1 MKRILFV
8 LLLLSCAAAADDTI
22 GVHVVKGGE
31 TLQSITAHYLGN
43 SRAWQE
49 NWKLNPGLTNPH
61 RLVPGQ
67 RIRVIVARTL
77 PAQQALIRRV
87 ARRVEKKPEP
97 EPWTAARAGD
107 RLAERG
113 GVHTFAASSAELQF
127 EDDTLLTLTEQ
138 SLVFLRSSRPATPS
152 RDRSSIEI
160 IDGHADLEKPAKAKR
175 AHDVEIIVG
184 STVATAADPAARA
197 RFRSAGKKAQVMS
210 YQGATAVES
219 AGARVSVETGMGVS
233 VPEGEK
239 PPAPEK
245 LLPAPDVSAVD
256 VSVPRP
262 LFQWPAMNGA
272 KSYAVEICRDRGCAE
287 IVARDATV
295 AANIAANAWRPADAL
310 PAGSLFWRVTAR
322 SASGLDGYPGAAPLR
337 IRLGISGVIRTDDSA
352 GVSVGIGAHVSLYR
366 GETLVASTR
375 AGADGAFVFS
385 NIEAGDYA
393 VTVDSRSLHATA
405 WAEEVAPSPGGRRP
419 GVPDDASALATS
431 EHVARTNISESPVDG
446 IEFRFSFGAV
456 SHAGDDGQGSL
467 RQAVLNANALPG
479 PNEIRLVA
487 GSETI
492 RLASP
497 LPVLTEAVTISGRPR
512 REEIGS
518 VTRVGVAEEKL
529 RNPSLS
535 DLSIDFGGAAVGLD
549 AAGDLTLRD
558 IVLTGAQT
566 HVRAAKRLVAEN
578 VVVGRLLDR
587 REAIGLTIAGTASL
601 QRMLVTGMKRGGIIV
616 EPGGRINALDVEVS
630 DSGSGSG
637 ITIASPGSR
646 IRRSLFLLNATGA
659 TLAAG
664 NAIEQSTFRGN
675 RIAAT
680 VDGGP
685 FEPGD
690 NEFDANIQ

>member
-8 LLLLSCAAAADDTI
+8 LLILCHAAAAEDTI
-22 GVHVVKGGE
+22 GVHVVKTGE

-43 SRAWQE
+43 ASAWQE
-49 NWKLNPGLTNPH
+49 NWKLNPTLTNPH

-87 ARRVEKKPEP
+87 SRRVEKKPEP

-127 EDDTLLTLTEQ
+127 DDDTRLTLTEQ
-138 SLVFLRSSRPATPS
+138 SLVFLRSSRPTAPS

-184 STVATAADPAARA
+184 TTVATATDPAARA
-197 RFRSAGKKAQVMS
+197 RFRNAGKKAQVMS

-219 AGARVSVETGMGVS
+219 AGARVSVKTGMGVS
-233 VPEGEK
+233 VPDGEK
-239 PPAPEK
+239 PPEPEK
-245 LLPAPDVSAVD
+245 LLPAPDVRAVD

-262 LFQWPAMNGA
+262 SLQWPALNGA
-272 KSYAVEICRDRGCAE
+272 KGYAVEICRDRGCAE
-287 IVARDATV
+287 IIARDADV
-295 AANIAANAWRPADAL
+295 AATAWKPADAL
-310 PAGSLFWRVTAR
+310 PAGALFWRVTAR

-337 IRLGISGVIRTDDSA
+337 VHLGISGVIRTDDLA
-352 GVSVGIGAHVSLYR
+352 AAGAHVSLYR

-375 AGADGAFVFS
+375 TSGDGAFVFPS
-385 NIEAGDYA
+385 LEPGDYA
-393 VTVDSRSLHATA
+393 VTVDSHSLHATA

-419 GVPDDASALATS
+419 GVPDDARTLATS
-431 EHVARTNISESPVDG
+431 EHVARTTVSESPVDG
-446 IEFRFSFGAV
+446 IDFRFSFGAV

-467 RQAVLNANALPG
+467 RQAVLNANLLPG

-487 GSETI
+487 GNEAI
-492 RLASP
+492 HLASP
-497 LPVLTEAVTISGRPR
+497 LPVLTEAVTIAGRPR

-518 VTRVGVAEEKL
+518 VTHVGKAGAKL

-535 DLSIDFGGAAVGLD
+535 DLSIDFGGAAIGFD
-549 AAGDLTLRD
+549 AAADLTLRD
-558 IVLTGAQT
+558 LVLTGAET
-566 HVRAAKRLVAEN
+566 HVRAAKGLVAEN
-578 VVVGRLLDR
+578 VVIGSLTDR
-587 REAIGLTIAGTASL
+587 RQAIGLTIAGNASL
-601 QRMLVTGMKRGGIIV
+601 QRMLVTGMLRGGIIV
-616 EPGGRINALDVEVS
+616 EKGGRIDAQDLELSDCGTAL
-630 DSGSGSG
+630 
-637 ITIASPGSR
+637 TLPSPDSR
-646 IRRSLFLLNATGA
+646 IRRSLFQLNAIGA
-659 TLAAG
+659 KLVEG
-664 NAIEQSTFRGN
+664 NTIEQSSFWGN

-680 VDGGP
+680 VNGGTFP
-685 FEPGD
+685 PGD
-690 NEFDANIQ
+690 NEFDANSQ

>member
-8 LLLLSCAAAADDTI
+8 LLILCGATAAADDTI
-22 GVHVVKGGE
+22 AVHVVKAGE

-49 NWKLNPGLTNPH
+49 NWKLNPNLPNPH

-77 PAQQALIRRV
+77 PARQALIRRV

-97 EPWTAARAGD
+97 EPWTAAREGD

-127 EDDTLLTLTEQ
+127 EDDTRLTLTEQ
-138 SLVFLRSSRPATPS
+138 SLVFLRSSRPATPA

-175 AHDVEIIVG
+175 AHDIEVIVG
-184 STVATAADPAARA
+184 TTVATAADPAARA
-197 RFRSAGKKAQVMS
+197 RFRSADKKAQVMS

-219 AGARVSVETGMGVS
+219 AGARVSVKTGMGVS

-239 PPAPEK
+239 PPEPEK
-245 LLPAPDVSAVD
+245 LLPAPDVSAAD

-262 LFQWPAMNGA
+262 LLQWPVMNGA

-287 IVARDATV
+287 IVARDANV
-295 AANIAANAWRPADAL
+295 AANVAANAWRPADAL

-337 IRLGISGVIRTDDSA
+337 IRLGISGVIRTDDSPA
-352 GVSVGIGAHVSLYR
+352 VGARVSLYR

-375 AGADGAFVFS
+375 AGGDGAFVFP
-385 NIEAGDYA
+385 NLEAGDYA
-393 VTVDSRSLHATA
+393 VTVDSRSLHPTA
-405 WAEEVAPSPGGRRP
+405 WAEQVAPSPGGRRP
-419 GVPDDASALATS
+419 GVPDDASSLATS
-431 EHVARTNISESPVDG
+431 EHIARTSVSESPVDG

-467 RQAVLNANALPG
+467 RQAVLNANALAG

-497 LPVLTEAVTISGRPR
+497 LPVLTEAVTIAGRPR

-518 VTRVGVAEEKL
+518 VTGVGAANDKL

-535 DLSIDFGGAAVGLD
+535 DLSIDFGGADVGFD
-549 AAGDLTLRD
+549 AAGNLTLRD
-558 IVLTGAQT
+558 LTLTGAET
-566 HVRAAKRLVAEN
+566 HVRAAKRLIAEN
-578 VVVGRLLDR
+578 VVIGKLLDR
-587 REAIGLTIAGTASL
+587 RQSIGFTIAGNASL
-601 QRMLVTGMKRGGIIV
+601 QRILVTGMLRGGIIV
-616 EPGGRINALDVEVS
+616 EPGGRIDARDVEVS
-630 DSGSGSG
+630 DSGNAV
-637 ITIASPGSR
+637 TIASPGSR

-659 TLAAG
+659 SLAAG
-664 NAIEQSTFRGN
+664 NAVEQSSFRGN

-680 VDGGP
+680 VDGGA
-685 FEPGD
+685 FQPGD

>member
-1 MKRILFV
+1 MKRILFF
-8 LLLLSCAAAADDTI
+8 LLILCHAAAADDTI
-22 GVHVVKGGE
+22 GVHVVQSGE

-43 SRAWQE
+43 SSAWQE
-49 NWKLNPGLTNPH
+49 NWKLNPALTNPH

-77 PAQQALIRRV
+77 PARQALIRRV
-87 ARRVEKKPEP
+87 SRRVEKKPEP

-107 RLAERG
+107 HLAERG

-127 EDDTLLTLTEQ
+127 EDDTRLTLTEQ

-175 AHDVEIIVG
+175 AHDIEIIVG
-184 STVATAADPAARA
+184 TTVATAADPAARV
-197 RFRSAGKKAQVMS
+197 RFRNAGRKAQVMS

-219 AGARVSVETGMGVS
+219 AGARVSVKTGMGVS

-239 PPAPEK
+239 PPEPEK
-245 LLPAPDVSAVD
+245 LLPAPDVRAVD

-262 LFQWPAMNGA
+262 LLQWPALHGA
-272 KSYAVEICRDRGCAE
+272 KGYAVEICRDRGCAE
-287 IVARDATV
+287 IIARDALV

-337 IRLGISGVIRTDDSA
+337 VRLGISGVIRTDDVA
-352 GVSVGIGAHVSLYR
+352 AVGAHVSLYR
-366 GETLVASTR
+366 GETLVASAR
-375 AGADGAFVFS
+375 AGGDGAFVFPDL
-385 NIEAGDYA
+385 EAGDYA

-419 GVPDDASALATS
+419 GVPDDAGTLATS
-431 EHVARTNISESPVDG
+431 EHVARTSVSEGPVDG
-446 IEFRFSFGAV
+446 IDFRFSFGAV

-467 RQAVLNANALPG
+467 RQAVLNANLVAG
-479 PNEIRLVA
+479 PNEIRRVA
-487 GSETI
+487 GNEAI

-497 LPVLTEAVTISGRPR
+497 LPVLMEAVTIAGRPR

-518 VTRVGVAEEKL
+518 VTRVGAAGAKL

-535 DLSIDFGGAAVGLD
+535 DLSIDFGGAAVGFD

-558 IVLTGAQT
+558 LVLTGAET
-566 HVRAAKRLVAEN
+566 HVRAAKGLVAEN
-578 VVVGRLLDR
+578 VVVGRLTDR
-587 REAIGLTIAGTASL
+587 REAIGFTIAGDASL
-601 QRMLVTGMKRGGIIV
+601 QRVLVTGMLRGGIIV
-616 EPGGRINALDVEVS
+616 ERGGRIDAEDLEVS
-630 DSGSGSG
+630 DCGSAV
-637 ITIASPGSR
+637 TIASPGSR
-646 IRRSLFLLNATGA
+646 IRRSLFQLNAIGA
-659 TLAAG
+659 SLVAG
-664 NAIEQSTFRGN
+664 NTIEQSSFWGN

-680 VDGGP
+680 VDGGR
-685 FEPGD
+685 FARGD
-690 NEFDANIQ
+690 NEFDANSQ

>member
-8 LLLLSCAAAADDTI
+8 LLILCRAATANDTI
-22 GVHVVKGGE
+22 GVHVVKAGE
-31 TLQSITAHYLGN
+31 TLQAITAHYLGN
-43 SRAWQE
+43 SSAWQE

-87 ARRVEKKPEP
+87 SRRVEKKPEP

-113 GVHTFAASSAELQF
+113 GIHTFAASSAALQF

-160 IDGHADLEKPAKAKR
+160 IDGHADLEKPARAKR

-184 STVATAADPAARA
+184 TTVATAADPAARA
-197 RFRSAGKKAQVMS
+197 RFRNAGKSAQVMS

-219 AGARVSVETGMGVS
+219 AGARVSVKAGMGVS

-239 PPAPEK
+239 PPEPEK
-245 LLPAPDVSAVD
+245 LLPAPDVSAV
-256 VSVPRP
+256 VASVPRP
-262 LFQWPAMNGA
+262 LLQWPVVNGA
-272 KSYAVEICRDRGCAE
+272 RNYAVEICRDRGCAE
-287 IVARDATV
+287 IVVRNDSV
-295 AANIAANAWRPADAL
+295 GANAWRPVDAL

-337 IRLGISGVIRTDDSA
+337 MQLGISGVILADGRE
-352 GVSVGIGAHVSLYR
+352 GEGAHVSLYR

-375 AGADGAFVFS
+375 AIGDGTFLFP
-385 NIEAGDYA
+385 NLEPGDYSVA
-393 VTVDSRSLHATA
+393 VDSRSLHAKA

-419 GVPDDASALATS
+419 GVPDDARTLATS
-431 EHVARTNISESPVDG
+431 EHVARTSVSEWPVDG
-446 IEFRFSFGAV
+446 IEFRFLFGAV
-456 SHAGDDGQGSL
+456 SHGDDDGQGSL
-467 RQAVLNANALPG
+467 RQAVLNANFLAG
-479 PNEIRLVA
+479 PNEIRRIA
-487 GSETI
+487 GSEAI
-492 RLASP
+492 RLTAP
-497 LPVLTEAVTISGRPR
+497 LPVLMEPVTIAGRPQ

-518 VTRVGVAEEKL
+518 ITGVGAAGVKL

-535 DLSIDFGGAAVGLD
+535 DLAIDFGGAAVGFD
-549 AAGDLTLRD
+549 AASDLTLRD
-558 IVLTGAQT
+558 VVLTGAET
-566 HVRAAKRLVAEN
+566 HVRAAKRLIAEN

-587 REAIGLTIAGTASL
+587 RQAIGFSIAGNASL
-601 QRMLVTGMKRGGIIV
+601 QRMLVTGMLRGGIIV
-616 EPGGRINALDVEVS
+616 ERGGRIDALDVEVS
-630 DSGSGSG
+630 DCGSG
-637 ITIASPGSR
+637 ITITSPGSR

-659 TLAAG
+659 SLVAG
-664 NAIEQSTFRGN
+664 NAIEQSSFRGN

-680 VDGGP
+680 VDGGA
-685 FEPGD
+685 FEPGN
-690 NEFDANIQ
+690 NEFDANSQSH

>member
-8 LLLLSCAAAADDTI
+8 LLILCRAAAADDTI

-43 SRAWQE
+43 SSAWQE
-49 NWKLNPGLTNPH
+49 NWKLNRDLTDPN

-87 ARRVEKKPEP
+87 SRRVEKKPEP
-97 EPWTAARAGD
+97 EPWTTARAGD

-127 EDDTLLTLTEQ
+127 EDDTRLTLTEQ

-160 IDGHADLEKPAKAKR
+160 IDGHADLEKPAKTKR
-175 AHDVEIIVG
+175 AHDIEVIVG
-184 STVATAADPAARA
+184 TTVATAADPAARA
-197 RFRSAGKKAQVMS
+197 RFRNAGKKAQVMS
-210 YQGATAVES
+210 YQGSTAVES
-219 AGARVSVETGMGVS
+219 AGARVSVKAGMGVS

-239 PPAPEK
+239 PPEPEK

-262 LFQWPAMNGA
+262 LLQWPVMNGA

-287 IVARDATV
+287 IVARDADV
-295 AANIAANAWRPADAL
+295 AANAWRPADAL

-337 IRLGISGVIRTDDSA
+337 VRLGISGVIRTDDSA
-352 GVSVGIGAHVSLYR
+352 GEGARVSLYR

-375 AGADGAFVFS
+375 ASSDGAFVFS
-385 NIEAGDYA
+385 NVEAGDYA

-419 GVPDDASALATS
+419 GVPDDARTLATS
-431 EHVARTNISESPVDG
+431 EHVARTSVSEGPVDG
-446 IEFRFSFGAV
+446 IEFHFSFGAV

-479 PNEIRLVA
+479 PNEIRRVVGSDARVA
-487 GSETI
+487 GSEAI

-497 LPVLTEAVTISGRPR
+497 LPVLMEAVTIAGRPR

-518 VTRVGVAEEKL
+518 VTRVGAAGEKL

-535 DLSIDFGGAAVGLD
+535 DLSIDFGGAAVGFD

-558 IVLTGAQT
+558 IVLTGAET

-587 REAIGLTIAGTASL
+587 REAIGFTIAGNASL
-601 QRMLVTGMKRGGIIV
+601 QRMLVTGMRRGGIIV
-616 EPGGRINALDVEVS
+616 ERGGRIDAQDVEVS
-630 DSGSGSG
+630 DCGSAV
-637 ITIASPGSR
+637 TIASPGSR

-659 TLAAG
+659 SLAAG
-664 NAIEQSTFRGN
+664 NTIEQSTFRGN

-680 VDGGP
+680 VDGGT

-690 NEFDANIQ
+690 NEFDGNIQ

>member
-8 LLLLSCAAAADDTI
+8 LFVLCSAAAADDTTGI
-22 GVHVVKGGE
+22 HVVKAGE
-31 TLQSITAHYLGN
+31 TLQSITAHYLG
-43 SRAWQE
+43 SSSAWQE
-49 NWKLNPGLTNPH
+49 NWKLNPDLTNPH

-67 RIRVIVARTL
+67 RLRVILARTL

-87 ARRVEKKPEP
+87 SRRVEKKPEP

-160 IDGHADLEKPAKAKR
+160 VDGHADLEKPARAKR

-184 STVATAADPAARA
+184 TTVATAADPAARA

-219 AGARVSVETGMGVS
+219 AGARVSVKTGMGVS

-239 PPAPEK
+239 PPEPEK

-262 LFQWPAMNGA
+262 MLQWPVVNGA
-272 KSYAVEICRDRGCAE
+272 GSYAVEICRDRGCAE
-287 IVARDATV
+287 IVARDAAV
-295 AANIAANAWRPADAL
+295 AANAWRPPDAL

-337 IRLGISGVIRTDDSA
+337 VRLGISGVIRTDQGA
-352 GVSVGIGAHVSLYR
+352 GAGAHVSLYR

-375 AGADGAFVFS
+375 AGGDGAFVFP
-385 NIEAGDYA
+385 NVKPGDYA
-393 VTVDSRSLHATA
+393 VTVDSRSLHAVA

-419 GVPDDASALATS
+419 GTPDDARTLATS
-431 EHVARTNISESPVDG
+431 EHVARTNVSEGPVDG

-467 RQAVLNANALPG
+467 RQAVLNANVLAG
-479 PNEIRLVA
+479 PNEIRHVA

-492 RLASP
+492 RLAAP
-497 LPVLTEAVTISGRPR
+497 LPVLAEAVTIAGRPR

-518 VTRVGVAEEKL
+518 LTGVGAAGEPL

-535 DLSIDFGGAAVGLD
+535 DLTVDFGGAAVGFD
-549 AAGDLTLRD
+549 AAADLTLRD
-558 IVLTGAQT
+558 VVLTGAET

-587 REAIGLTIAGTASL
+587 RQAIGFTIAGHASL
-601 QRMLVTGMKRGGIIV
+601 QRMLVTGMLRGGIIV
-616 EPGGRINALDVEVS
+616 ERGGRIDAQDVEVS
-630 DSGSGSG
+630 DCGSAV
-637 ITIASPGSR
+637 TIASPGSR

-659 TLAAG
+659 SLVAG
-664 NAIEQSTFRGN
+664 NSIEQSSFRGN

-680 VDGGP
+680 VDGGA

-690 NEFDANIQ
+690 NEFDANLQ

>member
-1 MKRILFV
+1 MKRNLF
-8 LLLLSCAAAADDTI
+8 LLLVLCCGAAAADDTI
-22 GVHVVKGGE
+22 GVHVVKTGE

-43 SRAWQE
+43 SSAWQE
-49 NWKLNPGLTNPH
+49 NWKLNPGLSNPH

-67 RIRVIVARTL
+67 RIRVIVTRTL

-87 ARRVEKKPEP
+87 SRRVEKKPEP
-97 EPWTAARAGD
+97 EPWTTARAGD

-175 AHDVEIIVG
+175 AHDVEVIVG
-184 STVATAADPAARA
+184 TTVATAADPSARA

-210 YQGATAVES
+210 YQGSTAVES
-219 AGARVSVETGMGVS
+219 AGARVSVKTGMGVS
-233 VPEGEK
+233 VPDGEK
-239 PPAPEK
+239 PPEPEK
-245 LLPAPDVSAVD
+245 LLPAPNVSAVD

-262 LFQWPAMNGA
+262 LLQWPAISGA
-272 KSYAVEICRDRGCAE
+272 KSYTVEICRDRGCAE

-295 AANIAANAWRPADAL
+295 AANIAANAWKPADAL

-322 SASGLDGYPGAAPLR
+322 SASGLDGYPGAAPLQV
-337 IRLGISGVIRTDDSA
+337 RLGISGVIRTDNHS
-352 GVSVGIGAHVSLYR
+352 SEGARVSLYR
-366 GETLVASTR
+366 GETVVAPTR
-375 AGADGAFVFS
+375 AGGDGTFAFP

-393 VTVDSRSLHATA
+393 VTVDSRSLHASA

-419 GVPDDASALATS
+419 GVADDASSLATA
-431 EHVARTNISESPVDG
+431 EHVARTTVSESPVDG

-456 SHAGDDGQGSL
+456 SQVGDDGQGSL
-467 RQAVLNANALPG
+467 RQAVLNANSLPG
-479 PNEIRLVA
+479 ANTIHLVA
-487 GSETI
+487 GSDAI
-492 RLASP
+492 KLASP
-497 LPVLTEAVTISGRPR
+497 LPVLTEAVTIAGRPQ

-518 VTRVGVAEEKL
+518 VTTVGAAGDKL
-529 RNPSLS
+529 RNPTLS
-535 DLSIDFGGAAVGLD
+535 DLTIDFGGAAVGLD
-549 AAGDLTLRD
+549 AAGDLTLQN

-566 HVRAAKRLVAEN
+566 HVRAAKGLVAEN

-587 REAIGLTIAGTASL
+587 RDAVGITIAGNAFL
-601 QRMLVTGMKRGGIIV
+601 QRVLVTGMLRGGIIV
-616 EPGGRINALDVEVS
+616 EPSGRIDAQDVEVS
-630 DSGSGSG
+630 DSGSAL
-637 ITIASPGSR
+637 TIASPGSR

-659 TLAAG
+659 SLAAG
-664 NAIEQSTFRGN
+664 NTIEQSSFRGN

-680 VDGGP
+680 IDRGT
-685 FEPGD
+685 FAPGD

>member
-1 MKRILFV
+1 MKRILF
-8 LLLLSCAAAADDTI
+8 LLLILCPAAAADDTI
-22 GVHVVKGGE
+22 GVHVVKAGE
-31 TLQSITAHYLGN
+31 TLQAITAHYLGN
-43 SRAWQE
+43 SSAWQE
-49 NWKLNPGLTNPH
+49 NWKLNPNLTNPH

-87 ARRVEKKPEP
+87 SRRVEKKPEP

-127 EDDTLLTLTEQ
+127 EDNTLLTLTEE

-160 IDGHADLEKPAKAKR
+160 IDGHADLEKPARAKR

-184 STVATAADPAARA
+184 TTVATAADPAARA

-219 AGARVSVETGMGVS
+219 AGARVSVKTGMGVS

-239 PPAPEK
+239 PPEPEK
-245 LLPAPDVSAVD
+245 LLPAPNVSAVD
-256 VSVPRP
+256 VSVPRA
-262 LFQWPAMNGA
+262 LLQWPVINGA
-272 KSYAVEICRDRGCAE
+272 RSYAVEICRDRGCAE
-287 IVARDATV
+287 IVAR
-295 AANIAANAWRPADAL
+295 AADVAANAWRPADAL

-322 SASGLDGYPGAAPLR
+322 SANGLDGYPGAAPLR
-337 IRLGISGVIRTDDSA
+337 IQLGISGVIRTDESA
-352 GVSVGIGAHVSLYR
+352 GEGAHVSLYR

-375 AGADGAFVFS
+375 ASGDGTFVFP
-385 NIEAGDYA
+385 NIEPGDYA
-393 VTVDSRSLHATA
+393 VAVDSRSLHATA

-419 GVPDDASALATS
+419 GVPDDARTLATS
-431 EHVARTNISESPVDG
+431 EHVARTNVSEWPVDG

-467 RQAVLNANALPG
+467 RQAVLNANALAG

-492 RLASP
+492 RLAAP
-497 LPVLTEAVTISGRPR
+497 LPVLMEAVTIAGRPR
-512 REEIGS
+512 SEEIGS
-518 VTRVGVAEEKL
+518 PTRVGAAGEKL

-535 DLSIDFGGAAVGLD
+535 ELTIDFGGAAVGFD
-549 AAGDLTLRD
+549 AAADLTLRD
-558 IVLTGAQT
+558 VVLTGAET
-566 HVRAAKRLVAEN
+566 HVRAAKRLAAEN

-587 REAIGLTIAGTASL
+587 RQAIGFTIAGNASL
-601 QRMLVTGMKRGGIIV
+601 QRMLVTGMLRGGIIV
-616 EPGGRINALDVEVS
+616 ERGGRIDAQDLEVS
-630 DSGSGSG
+630 DCGSGV
-637 ITIASPGSR
+637 TIASPGSR

-659 TLAAG
+659 SLVAG
-664 NAIEQSTFRGN
+664 NTIERSSFRGN

-680 VDGGP
+680 VDGGA
-685 FEPGD
+685 FDPGD
-690 NEFDANIQ
+690 NEFDANLQ